1 MGYSM
6 DIFIDNKRHKVPKN
20 IGFSGAMD
28 EINRVLKKQDKILQN
43 LYVNGKEIIENSIL
57 KGQNVKLIEVST
69 RSNRGVIM
77 QSLGMLEENIDNYF
91 DNLDEI
97 LNSEST
103 MVEYEKLDEILIF
116 VAWTY
121 GILIALKENTA
132 IDLIYD
138 DYDDFIF
145 EFKKA
150 FEEANQALEA
160 EDTVQLFDILDYDLG
175 SLMSGIEDNIRVYY
189 EQAEKE
195 ELRKDIIN

>member
-1 MGYSM
+1 M

>member
-1 MGYSM
+1 M

-43 LYVNGKEIIENSIL
+43 IYVNGKEIVENSIL

-69 RSNRGVIM
+69 RSSRGVII
-77 QSLGMLEENIDNYF
+77 QSLGMLEENIDSYF
-91 DNLDEI
+91 NNLDE
-97 LNSEST
+97 LLSSESS
-103 MVEYEKLDEILIF
+103 MVEYEKLDELLIF

-121 GILIALKENTA
+121 SILIALKENTA

-145 EFKKA
+145 EFKRA
-150 FEEANQALEA
+150 FEDANQALEA
-160 EDTVQLFDILDYDLG
+160 EDTAQLFDILDYDLG
-175 SLMSGIEDNIRVYY
+175 SLMSGIEENIRVYY

-195 ELRKDIIN
+195 ELRKDIMN

>member
-43 LYVNGKEIIENSIL
+43 IYVNGKEIVENSIL

-69 RSNRGVIM
+69 RSSRGVII
-77 QSLGMLEENIDNYF
+77 QSLGMLEENIDSYF
-91 DNLDEI
+91 NNLDE
-97 LNSEST
+97 LLSSESS
-103 MVEYEKLDEILIF
+103 MVEYEKLDELLIF

-121 GILIALKENTA
+121 SILIALKENTA

-150 FEEANQALEA
+150 FEDANQALEA
-160 EDTVQLFDILDYDLG
+160 EDTAQLFDILDYDLG
-175 SLMSGIEDNIRVYY
+175 SLMSGIEENIRVYY

-195 ELRKDIIN
+195 ELRKDIMN